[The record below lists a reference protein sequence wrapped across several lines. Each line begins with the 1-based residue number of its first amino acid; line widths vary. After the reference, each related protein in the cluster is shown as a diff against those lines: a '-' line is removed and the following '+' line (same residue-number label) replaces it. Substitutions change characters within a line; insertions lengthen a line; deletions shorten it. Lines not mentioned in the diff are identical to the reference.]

1 MKIYIV
7 RNGDNINS
15 IAVKHGVP
23 VSRLIHENGLAN
35 PNEMVEGQA
44 LVITY
49 PYKTHVVKEGD
60 SLAGIARRYNIT
72 IMQLLRNNSF
82 LADREILLPGETLV
96 ISHNTTGKTAVAGYT
111 YSFINRNTLIKTL
124 PYLTYLYVVNYQI
137 IDGGNLLTYY
147 DDSEIIDLSLAYST
161 IPLMGITAVS
171 PGGEID
177 IEVVFN
183 LLINESYQETF
194 ISNILNILQASR
206 YYGVYFFVSKLS
218 DINQSLYFEL
228 LIKLSGRLHD
238 AGYSVFVTV
247 NPNLKYTNGYI
258 SFQNID
264 YSKLN
269 HLIDGVTFIKEL
281 RAGFHGPP
289 LPITSVSLSK
299 EFMDYII
306 PIIPSKKIYIEI
318 PLLAYDWELPFDKD
332 SVVRCMALSSAVSL
346 AFDVGAVIQFDKKS
360 MTPYFK
366 YDNGCSTDNDGH
378 IVRFVDARTIN
389 ALLQL
394 TADKS
399 MAGAGIWN
407 IMIFFHQMW
416 SVLAAQFDIIK
427 LLPER

>member
-1 MKIYIV
+1 MKIYI

-218 DINQSLYFEL
+218 DNNQSLYFEL

-269 HLIDGVTFIKEL
+269 HLIDGTIFTKSCGQAFTEL
-281 RAGFHGPP
+281 LFT
-289 LPITSVSLSK
+289 ITSVSLSK
-299 EFMDYII
+299 NYGLYYSII
-306 PIIPSKKIYIEI
+306 PPKKYIEI
-318 PLLAYDWELPFDKD
+318 PLLY
-332 SVVRCMALSSAVSL
+332 
-346 AFDVGAVIQFDKKS
+346 
-360 MTPYFK
+360 
-366 YDNGCSTDNDGH
+366 
-378 IVRFVDARTIN
+378 
-389 ALLQL
+389 
-394 TADKS
+394 
-399 MAGAGIWN
+399 
-407 IMIFFHQMW
+407 MIGSF
-416 SVLAAQFDIIK
+416 L
-427 LLPER
+427 